1 MKVNV
6 YVNWNEQKVYDY
18 EAFLEEMQNEVDN
31 YYDDW
36 AGEWLDEHY
45 TGLELFNLTD
55 SEKEEIEEKMKE
67 ELLQGTIDDN
77 LGYHWTV
84 ETIEI

>member
-36 AGEWLDEHY
+36 AEEWLDEHY
-45 TGLELFNLTD
+45 GSLELFNLTD
-55 SEKEEIEEKMKE
+55 SEKEEIENRIKD
-67 ELLQGTIDDN
+67 ELIQDVANDRI
-77 LGYHWTV
+77 GYEWDIK
-84 ETIEI
+84 TIEI